1 MGDERMGKVGG
12 WGKEGDEM
20 VNGKKD
26 GWRGERWMDRWR
38 GERARRQRNERVGRQ
53 KDGGKGTEVWVDE

>member
-1 MGDERMGKVGG
+1 MVGDERMGRWEGG
-12 WGKEGDEM
+12 EREGDEM

-38 GERARRQRNERVGRQ
+38 GESQT
-53 KDGGKGTEVWVDE
+53 TEE